1 MKASHFRILLLLPT
15 FHNSRTSYTD
25 FPVFIRAKFSPI
37 FNIDNLQKQDVCQM
51 IIPFV
56 VHLKSSSSLCGIIIN
71 VVVVVV
77 ILVVEIDL
85 YKFCRLQSRR
95 FF

>member
-15 FHNSRTSYTD
+15 FHDSRTSYAD

-56 VHLKSSSSLCGIIIN
+56 VHLKSSSSSLCGILIS

-77 ILVVEIDL
+77 ILLVVEIDL
-85 YKFCRLQSRR
+85 YKFL
-95 FF
+95 

>member
-56 VHLKSSSSLCGIIIN
+56 VHLKSSSSSLCGIIIS

-85 YKFCRLQSRR
+85 YKFL
-95 FF
+95 